1 MSVASRDEN
10 GDDSCRAS
18 SGYLVN
24 QKRWE
29 TCHKRATHNRVIT
42 TALTGMMISL
52 AIAYALILLLFLIL
66 GYTTTPR
73 RRLHLGLFSVASIFW
88 PVALVAVIG
97 AVVAEKLG
105 VLSKARRS
113 GRRMP
118 AASEPSAARARVS
131 VLGR

>member
-1 MSVASRDEN
+1 
-10 GDDSCRAS
+10 
-18 SGYLVN
+18 
-24 QKRWE
+24 
-29 TCHKRATHNRVIT
+29 
-42 TALTGMMISL
+42 MMISL

-73 RRLHLGLFSVASIFW
+73 RRLHLGLFIVASIFW
-88 PVALVAVIG
+88 PIALLAVIG

-105 VLSKARRS
+105 AFLKARPS
-113 GRRMP
+113 GGQMP